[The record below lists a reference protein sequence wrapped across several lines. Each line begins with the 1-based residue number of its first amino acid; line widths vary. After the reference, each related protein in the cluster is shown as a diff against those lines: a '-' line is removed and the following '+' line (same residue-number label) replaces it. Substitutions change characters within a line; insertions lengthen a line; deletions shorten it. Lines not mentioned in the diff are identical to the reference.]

1 MEQKNFSI
9 QQGNIYLEITSRC
22 NLKCSY
28 CYNDSNARGVD
39 LDIEKIYEIMDYSIS
54 CGVNSIA
61 ISGGE
66 PFLHNGIFDI
76 LHHAASVGMH
86 IYLVTN
92 GSLLSEDICHKILE
106 YNNILKFQFSFDGA
120 NAETHGLTRGQNNF
134 YNIINCITF
143 LVHNGFDDSVYVR
156 YNLMEYNYG
165 KILEFVDLCG
175 GIGVRNISFSEI
187 LDQGRASQNQVVSLI
202 NIKDKEIKST
212 VMRQIESARKKYPNI
227 EIKYSPKVTVSCPY
241 AINEKNKSIQFLPR
255 IDSLGNV
262 YLCQAE
268 VNTNRI
274 IGNIYDTS
282 LADIVVSKELC
293 ELINYITDK
302 SSRNKNC
309 TTCAFKSICGGGCI
323 AVTSPCEKIKTQL
336 IHDFIYME
344 K

>member
-1 MEQKNFSI
+1 MELNNFSI

-22 NLKCSY
+22 NLECSY
-28 CYNDSNARGVD
+28 CYNDSNVGGVD

-66 PFLHNGIFDI
+66 PFLHSGIFDI
-76 LHHAASVGMH
+76 LHYAANVGMH

-92 GSLLSEDICHKILE
+92 GSLLNDDICHKILK
-106 YNNILKFQFSFDGA
+106 YKNILKFQFSFDGA
-120 NAETHGLTRGQNNF
+120 NAETHGLTRGQKNF
-134 YNIINCITF
+134 FNIIKCITF
-143 LVHNGFDDSVYVR
+143 LIQNGFDDSVYVR
-156 YNLMEYNYG
+156 YNLTEYNYRQ
-165 KILEFVDLCG
+165 ILEFVDLCSEI
-175 GIGVRNISFSEI
+175 GIKNVSFSEI

-202 NIKDKEIKST
+202 NIKDKEIKSS
-212 VMRQIESARKKYPNI
+212 VMRQIETSRRKYSNI
-227 EIKYSPKVTVSCPY
+227 EIKYSPKVTVTCPY
-241 AINEKNKSIQFLPR
+241 VVNEKNKTIQFLPR

-268 VNTNRI
+268 VNTDRI

-282 LADIVVSKELC
+282 LTDIIVSKKLR
-293 ELINYITDK
+293 ELIDYITDK
-302 SSRNKNC
+302 VSRNKNC
-309 TTCAFKSICGGGCI
+309 ITCAFKSICGGGCI

-336 IHDFIYME
+336 IHDFIHLE